1 MPYNSR
7 DPNASSGQA
16 AHQFPVSRTLAFTI
30 LVALVIL
37 FALRHVF
44 GSIAV
49 SAGTS

>member
-7 DPNASSGQA
+7 DPNAASGTSAWQL
-16 AHQFPVSRTLAFTI
+16 PVSRGFAVAV

-44 GSIAV
+44 GSITVA
-49 SAGTS
+49 AGSS